1 MTFSDKILIWYARN
15 SRQLPWRNTKDPY
28 HIWLSEIIMQQTR
41 IAQGLPYYQAFIR
54 EYPSIFDLAS
64 ANESQ
69 VLKLWQGLGY
79 YSRAR
84 NLHATARHIA
94 FERNGM
100 FPKTYNELLKLKG
113 IGDYTASAIAS
124 ICYGEA
130 RPVIDG
136 NVYRV
141 LSRCFDVD
149 LSIQSSK
156 GKKFFKNLATEIM
169 AKDQIGDYNQ
179 GVMEIGATVCLP
191 KSPSCDSC
199 PLNDQCLAL
208 ARGTIDVRPVKKKRT
223 PARIRHFDY
232 LIYLDPEG
240 RTYLQKRTG
249 NDIWKN
255 MFEFPLIESEQVI
268 DTDSLQTAIHLQ
280 IDLPQAQEIVHVSE
294 ASRIHKLSHQH
305 LNTRF
310 WIVKTHEEI
319 PEGIP
324 WESIDS
330 YPVPVLIHD
339 TIQALKNSYF

>member
-1 MTFSDKILIWYARN
+1 MTFSDKILNWYARN

-28 HIWLSEIIMQQTR
+28 RIWLSEIIMQQTR
-41 IAQGLPYYQAFIR
+41 IAQGLPYYHAFIMQ
-54 EYPSIFDLAS
+54 YPSIFDLAS
-64 ANESQ
+64 AQEAQ

-84 NLHATARHIA
+84 NLHATAKHIA
-94 FERNGM
+94 YELNGM
-100 FPKTYNELLKLKG
+100 FPDTYDELLKLKG

-124 ICYGEA
+124 ICFREP

-149 LSIQSSK
+149 LSIESSK
-156 GKKFFKNLATEIM
+156 GKKYFKTLATEVM
-169 AKDQIGDYNQ
+169 PKDDVGDYNQ

-191 KSPSCDSC
+191 KTPACISC

-208 ARGTIDVRPVKKKRT
+208 AHDTRDLRPVKKKRS
-223 PARIRHFDY
+223 PVRIRHFDY
-232 LIYLDPEG
+232 LIYLDPEH

-255 MFEFPLIESEQVI
+255 LFEFPLIESDKTI
-268 DTDSLQTAIHLQ
+268 DLDSLRQAIRLQ
-280 IDLPQAQEIVHVSE
+280 IDLPQARELVHVVE
-294 ASRIHKLSHQH
+294 ANRLHKLSHQH

-310 WIVKTHEEI
+310 WIVKTSGEI

-324 WESIDS
+324 WDSIDD
-330 YPVPVLIHD
+330 YPVPVLIQD
-339 TIQALKNSYF
+339 TIQTLKNSYF